1 MIIEKIYFIENSN
14 LLDKAI
20 ETLNTPIFCLGVA
33 REFVEMDYSKI
44 IIECLPS
51 QLKDI
56 EKILATCV

>member
-14 LLDKAI
+14 KLDEVI

-33 REFVEMDYSKI
+33 RELIEMDYSKVT
-44 IIECLPS
+44 IECLPS
-51 QLKDI
+51 QLRDI